1 MVTNNW
7 KSSDDC
13 VANVGEFKLNKNKR
27 KNKNEWIL
35 GNLLIF
41 LEENIMVGWRREY
54 FKIK

>member
-27 KNKNEWIL
+27 KNKNT
-35 GNLLIF
+35 NLSSKL
-41 LEENIMVGWRREY
+41 
-54 FKIK
+54 KKS